1 MTLPDKSD
9 NENGM
14 PAPKQPH
21 GQKTQRKP
29 YVRPQL
35 YPFGDLR
42 SLTLGGSP
50 GVGDSGN
57 PRTQRGR

>member
-1 MTLPDKSD
+1 MTLSDKPD
-9 NENGM
+9 NESRM
-14 PAPKQPH
+14 TSPEQPH

-35 YPFGDLR
+35 YTFGDLR
-42 SLTLGGSP
+42 GLTLGGSP

-57 PRTQRGR
+57 PRTQRSR